1 MAYTSHSQPMKV
13 IKPIK
18 MTIEDREATKGMQF
32 PKVVRMIA
40 KIWIEEDKRN
50 RLIKYIKTL

>member
-1 MAYTSHSQPMKV
+1 MNCIHLSQRTV

-18 MTIEDREATKGMQF
+18 MTIADRNATKGTIF
-32 PKVVRMIA
+32 PKLVRDIA
-40 KIWIEEDKRN
+40 KIWSDESKRL